1 MIIIVSSRIAHIQC
15 CVLHTYPWPLDLF
28 IHVLFQ
34 LPFSEHTALAAIPGK
49 ELIAHIAIS
58 VLPGTNLHRV

>member
-1 MIIIVSSRIAHIQC
+1 MLS
-15 CVLHTYPWPLDLF
+15 VLHTYPWPLDLF

-34 LPFSEHTALAAIPGK
+34 LLFSEHTALAAIPGK